1 MAEQHEKLRKDEIQG
16 QIIHEYDGIEEADNH
31 LPNWWLLTF
40 YGAIVFSFGYW
51 FYYHEYRMGPTTP
64 EVFAAEMAARAS
76 QGEADESTLV
86 VLAGDTSTVSEG
98 REVFATTCAACHGAN
113 AQGEIGPNLTDN
125 QWLHGGS
132 ATAIYHAVREGIP
145 ADRARI
151 PGSAGMPEWRAQ
163 LGERRVQAV
172 TAFLLSIRG
181 TNVPGRAPEGDEDD
195 GSGGAAAESPQ
206 REAGPA
212 SSAVPDGT
220 EASAPSAHG
229 DPGA

>member
-31 LPNWWLLTF
+31 LPNWWLVTF

-51 FYYHEYRMGPTTP
+51 FYYHEYHMGPTTP
-64 EVFAAEMAARAS
+64 EAFAAEMAERAG
-76 QGEADESTLV
+76 QGEADESTLL
-86 VLAGDTSTVSEG
+86 VLAGDTRTISEG
-98 REVFATTCAACHGAN
+98 REVYATTCAACHGAN

-125 QWLHGGS
+125 RWLHGGTAS
-132 ATAIYHAVREGIP
+132 AIYHSIRDGITS
-145 ADRARI
+145 DQARI

-172 TAFLLSIRG
+172 TAYLLSIRG
-181 TNVPGRAPEGDEDD
+181 TNVPGRAAEGDEDD
-195 GSGGAAAESPQ
+195 GSGGGEEPQQEAA
-206 REAGPA
+206 PA
-212 SSAVPDGT
+212 PSGTPTGT
-220 EASAPSAHG
+220 EASAPSASP